1 MTGLVD
7 IEKYDEP
14 VVSICPSGTLGDV
27 IDSSGLP
34 ICVPKQPRKKD
45 IAGYDL
51 PTHLQTWARTEMHSE
66 LARIKSMDE
75 WYEMP

>member
-14 VVSICPSGTLGDV
+14 VVSICPRGTLGDV
-27 IDSSGLP
+27 IDISGLP
-34 ICVPKQPRKKD
+34 ICLPKQPRKKD

-51 PTHLQTWARTEMHSE
+51 PTHLQTWARTEMPSE
-66 LARIKSMDE
+66 LARIKSMD
-75 WYEMP
+75 